1 MCLSGPTLRA
11 SLAAS
16 GSVDPRHG
24 LIDQEA
30 PQTHAQEEA
39 QEAAEEDPLAT
50 PSAGQVGSGRP
61 AGAAVSRCRA
71 RVQGS
76 SSTPA
81 RTVDASHTEPETAAA
96 TRTRARSASATFANT
111 TVYDEPLPA
120 RIAGAPAADSIRRL
134 NSTRRGSTCSAA
146 T

>member
-30 PQTHAQEEA
+30 PQAHAQEEA
-39 QEAAEEDPLAT
+39 QEAAEEDPLAAS
-50 PSAGQVGSGRP
+50 SAGQVGSGRP
-61 AGAAVSRCRA
+61 TGRPFRVVRD

-76 SSTPA
+76 SITPA
-81 RTVDASHTEPETAAA
+81 RTVDASHTEPEIAAA
-96 TRTRARSASATFANT
+96 TRVRARSAS
-111 TVYDEPLPA
+111 
-120 RIAGAPAADSIRRL
+120 
-134 NSTRRGSTCSAA
+134 
-146 T
+146 